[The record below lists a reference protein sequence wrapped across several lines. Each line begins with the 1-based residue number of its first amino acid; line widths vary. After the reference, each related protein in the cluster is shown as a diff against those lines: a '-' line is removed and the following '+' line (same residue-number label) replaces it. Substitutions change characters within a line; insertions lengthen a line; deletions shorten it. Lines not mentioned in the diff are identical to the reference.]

1 MLRLGRLLDPQRRRE
16 ADESGIV
23 AVNLALTIA
32 FALFAVIELSRVTLA
47 AKQIKQRVKTIT
59 TEVGPGSNVSRLD
72 ETKILDTVADRA
84 NQILAAAKPLSGQ
97 ANDILTQT
105 KSIDATGSKILSNA
119 QEINGTVKSINGTFQ
134 SLAPV
139 VNNIRGDGGG
149 DASSP
154 SPAPIGG
161 VNAINVRVD
170 NILGSVSGIRS
181 DLDQVRTDVG
191 PGPGSIDF
199 HAGDIDTFANNPT
212 TNLPGVLKA
221 ALCNL
226 APALKGLL
234 GC

>member
-1 MLRLGRLLDPQRRRE
+1 MLSLCCRLTSPRRGQRG
-16 ADESGIV
+16 AGESGIV

-84 NQILAAAKPLSGQ
+84 DQILAAAKPLSGQ

-119 QEINGTVKSINGTFQ
+119 QEINGTVKSINGSFQ
-134 SLAPV
+134 ALAPV
-139 VNNIRGDGGG
+139 VNNIRGTPGSI
-149 DASSP
+149 DALTP
-154 SPAPIGG
+154 PPVAG
-161 VNAINVRVD
+161 VQAINIRVD
-170 NILGSVSGIRS
+170 NALRAVSGIRS

-199 HAGDIDTFANNPT
+199 HAGDIATFAQQPLA
-212 TNLPGVLKA
+212 NLPGTVVGVLCS
-221 ALCNL
+221 LL
-226 APALKGLL
+226 GLL
-234 GC
+234 CP

>member
-1 MLRLGRLLDPQRRRE
+1 M
-16 ADESGIV
+16 
-23 AVNLALTIA
+23 ALTIA

-84 NQILAAAKPLSGQ
+84 DQILAAAKPLSGQ

-139 VNNIRGDGGG
+139 VNNIRGNPGSMD
-149 DASSP
+149 DIW
-154 SPAPIGG
+154 PAETAG
-161 VNAINVRVD
+161 VQGINIRVD
-170 NILGSVSGIRS
+170 NVLRSVSGIRE

-191 PGPGSIDF
+191 PGDGSIDF
-199 HAGDIDTFANNPT
+199 HAGNIADFAQNPV
-212 TNLPGVLKA
+212 PGVL
-221 ALCNL
+221 C
-226 APALKGLL
+226 GLPIVGPL
-234 GC
+234 VSVLLSC

>member
-1 MLRLGRLLDPQRRRE
+1 MLSLCCRLTDPRRGGKGN
-16 ADESGIV
+16 ESGIV

-47 AKQIKQRVKTIT
+47 AKQIKQRVRTIT

-105 KSIDATGSKILSNA
+105 KSIDATGSQILTNA

-139 VNNIRGDGGG
+139 VNNIRGQGGG
-149 DASSP
+149 TPDSP
-154 SPAPIGG
+154 TPAPIGG

-170 NILGSVSGIRS
+170 NILGSVTGIRS

-199 HAGDIDTFANNPT
+199 HAGNIDAFANNPLG
-212 TNLPGVLKA
+212 NPVGVVKSLLCS
-221 ALCNL
+221 ALGICL
-226 APALKGLL
+226 
-234 GC
+234 

>member
-1 MLRLGRLLDPQRRRE
+1 
-16 ADESGIV
+16 V

-84 NQILAAAKPLSGQ
+84 DQILAAAKPLSGQ

-105 KSIDATGSKILSNA
+105 KSIDATGSKILENA
-119 QEINGTVKSINGTFQ
+119 QSINGTAKSINGTFQ

-149 DASSP
+149 NPGSP
-154 SPAPIGG
+154 TPAPIGG

-170 NILGSVSGIRS
+170 NILGSVSGIRG
-181 DLDQVRTDVG
+181 DLDKVRTDVG
-191 PGPGSIDF
+191 PGQGSIDF
-199 HAGDIDTFANNPT
+199 HAGNIDKFAQNAVT
-212 TNLPGVLKA
+212 GVICGLT
-221 ALCNL
+221 
-226 APALKGLL
+226 GLL
-234 GC
+234 C